1 MEQPVQDYVEQFH
14 FGLVEVK
21 DTKGRKAKVF
31 NVYSLVPKKVESWAD
46 FWNQN
51 KWTIILTAFITAFI
65 QDKDRRIGRRI
76 FPGKFSGRLQV
87 GPRHL
92 VLRDCSNDR
101 GTRTHFL
108 SKMFFWCNDLNQLI

>member
-21 DTKGRKAKVF
+21 ETKGRKAKVF
-31 NVYSLVPKKVESWAD
+31 NVYFLVPKKVESWAD

-76 FPGKFSGRLQV
+76 FPENFQVVYKWARGTSFSEIAQMTEVQEHIFFPKCFSGV
-87 GPRHL
+87 
-92 VLRDCSNDR
+92 
-101 GTRTHFL
+101 
-108 SKMFFWCNDLNQLI
+108 MI